1 MRTNFNNFARTTITA
16 PNALTWTLVWDP
28 TLSELFPTTNT
39 YSVIEQDNDGI
50 ITDREVVFITSRT
63 WGSFTVTRW
72 ADSSTAIDFTALPW
86 VTYLSL
92 NTVAGHFNDIR
103 DEFAI
108 LDPNNVEKDAF
119 DMDSMVESSTKK
131 ILTSWERG
139 KLSSLSGTNTWD
151 QDLSGL
157 QPLDSV
163 LTNTTASYTT
173 ADKVKVDHIT
183 VTQAVN
189 LDDMETDIAALANGM
204 VYKWDWDASAWTF
217 PWSWNAQ
224 IGWFYYVATWWTVN
238 SVVFNAGDNIIAI
251 VDDASTS
258 TYASNWSKHDQT
270 DTVQAVVWL
279 TWSITKSG
287 LLSALNVEDWANVTD
302 TANVTSAGALMDS
315 EVDADIKTF
324 SLPANTT
331 ISTFWKSLIDDNA
344 SSNARTT
351 LWLVIDTDV
360 QSYDANTAKTDVAQE
375 YTATQ
380 NFNATTLTDW
390 ATINRNLQT
399 NQVTKVTLGGNRTM
413 AAPTNLVDWATYI
426 LRVIQDGTGSRT
438 ITWNSVFKRPSG
450 TAPTLTTT
458 AWWVDIIT
466 FVCDGTNMYGVAS
479 LAFS

>member
-1 MRTNFNNFARTTITA
+1 MSEDLNKVIWWQAKIVVAIGILEEELYKEIDSNTN
-16 PNALTWTLVWDP
+16 
-28 TLSELFPTTNT
+28 
-39 YSVIEQDNDGI
+39 
-50 ITDREVVFITSRT
+50 
-63 WGSFTVTRW
+63 
-72 ADSSTAIDFTALPW
+72 STAKSILK
-86 VTYLSL
+86 VESKINEVKRLI
-92 NTVAGHFNDIR
+92 NDKADKESV
-103 DEFAI
+103 DEAFQEIYEKLDQKNPMKDMIMFGWSKSSGGASGSWDMAKSVY
-108 LDPNNVEKDAF
+108 DPNNVEEDAF

-139 KLSSLSGTNTWD
+139 KLSILSGTNTWD

-173 ADKVKVDHIT
+173 ADEVKVDHIT

-189 LDDMETDIAALANGM
+189 LDNMETDIAALANGM

-224 IGWFYYVATWWTVN
+224 IWRFYYVATWWTVN

-251 VDDASTS
+251 LDDASTS

-270 DTVQAVVWL
+270 DAVQAVVWL
-279 TWSITKSG
+279 TWSISKSG

-315 EVDADIKTF
+315 EVDADIKTL

-344 SSNARTT
+344 ASNARTT
-351 LWLVIDTDV
+351 LWLVIGTNV
-360 QSYDANTAKTDVAQE
+360 QAYDANTAKTDVSQE

-390 ATINRNLQT
+390 ATISRNASL
-399 NQVTKVTLGGNRTM
+399 NQVCKVTLWGNRTM
-413 AAPTNLVDWATYI
+413 AWPTSLVDWATYI

-438 ITWNSVFKRPSG
+438 ITWNAVFKRPWG

-458 AWWVDIIT
+458 ANAIDLIS
-466 FVCDGTNMYGVAS
+466 FVSDGTNLYGVAS
-479 LAFS
+479 LAFA

>member
-1 MRTNFNNFARTTITA
+1 MSEDLNKVIWWQAKIVVAIGILEEELYKEIDSNTN
-16 PNALTWTLVWDP
+16 
-28 TLSELFPTTNT
+28 
-39 YSVIEQDNDGI
+39 
-50 ITDREVVFITSRT
+50 
-63 WGSFTVTRW
+63 
-72 ADSSTAIDFTALPW
+72 STAKSIIKVESKIKEVKRLI
-86 VTYLSL
+86 
-92 NTVAGHFNDIR
+92 NDKADR
-103 DEFAI
+103 DSVDEAFQDIYEKLDKKNPMKDMIMFGWSKSGGSSSSWDMAKSVY
-108 LDPNNVEKDAF
+108 DPNDVEEDAF